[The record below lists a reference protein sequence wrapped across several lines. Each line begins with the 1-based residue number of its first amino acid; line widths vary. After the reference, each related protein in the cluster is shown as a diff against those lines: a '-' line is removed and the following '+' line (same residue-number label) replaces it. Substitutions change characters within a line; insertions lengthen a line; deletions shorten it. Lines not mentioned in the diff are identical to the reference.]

1 MSDGFSDLIKTS
13 NDFFHQLALNNAK
26 PWFEERKDFYVSEIK
41 KPAELLAEVM
51 ADELTRMTG
60 KPLKSKL
67 FRIYRDVRF
76 SKDRTPYNPHLHLS
90 WSQPGEDAPSWFLGS
105 SPDYLMLCA
114 GVVGLSG
121 DALTSYRTFI
131 DQRGVVVARLIETA
145 MRDAQAELSDF
156 GATPLKRVPKPYA
169 PDHPQAE
176 LLKRKSLILVAPP
189 AVDWETAGLV
199 PALKATAGAL
209 LPFWRLLDEGLA

>member
-1 MSDGFSDLIKTS
+1 MSDGFSDLINTS
-13 NDFFHQLALNNAK
+13 NDFFRQLARNNTKA
-26 PWFEERKDFYVSEIK
+26 WFEERKDFYVNEIR
-41 KPAELLAEVM
+41 KPAELLAEIM

-76 SKDRTPYNPHLHLS
+76 SRDKTPYNLHLHLS
-90 WSQPGEDAPSWFLGS
+90 WSQRGEAAPSWFFGS

-114 GVVGLSG
+114 GVPGLSG
-121 DALTSYRTFI
+121 DALTSYRAFI
-131 DQRGVVVARLIETA
+131 DQQGEAVAKLIGTA
-145 MRDAQAELSDF
+145 KRDAQADLSDF
-156 GATPLKRVPKPYA
+156 GAAPLKRVPRPYA

-189 AVDWETAGLV
+189 SADWESTGLV
-199 PALKATAGAL
+199 PALKSTAVAL
-209 LPFWRLLDEGLA
+209 LPFWRLLDEGPA